1 MASPIQKILQEA
13 SFAYMN
19 KAGVVVRL
27 AISYIVEDHMDTEE
41 AINKSLQE
49 SQMDLFWESAVE
61 AAIAKAFAKGAGI
74 ATIPLLPELRE
85 AWDPSGMKLSEKLHG
100 TQKEMRQAIISTI
113 QQQQKL
119 GKHAMQAARA
129 LYDGYNSGVHVIRKQ
144 ELPKY
149 MQDIVNFVRRSE
161 FPDDDYY
168 ALMRLV
174 RRAQRQTERLGSH
187 GAPNRALRTAYERLL
202 QAIED
207 NNTKA
212 IENAVKTA
220 VEEKSRY
227 VAERIARTEAAR
239 AWADGFHSKY
249 DGDTEVVAYR
259 WQLSS
264 RHPHYDICDMYAH
277 ANLWGLGPGIFP
289 KDKTPTLPVHPH
301 CLCHLSLVYVTELDG
316 KKEKD
321 NIKAGGD
328 RYLKQQSHLKR
339 CQLMGIEGAKDWEH
353 GYAQWMDKVRNY
365 EIKAFHSRIKQ
376 TGVFNGAYNDKND
389 PYGEKRDL
397 HAKRFYQTLRNSNK
411 ESVISKIAT
420 HSHFSVGSVEKI
432 YRHVF
437 VDEHSFSDGTRHKF
451 YPDYYMA
458 QSFQRLYTGQ
468 EVRKYDIIM
477 LKHERLEYEL
487 MNRYGIKIY
496 EEAHALAEKKYNYSA
511 IIKKILDEGKSHD

>member
-239 AWADGFHSKY
+239 AWADGFHYQY
-249 DGDTEVVAYR
+249 DGDAEVAAYR
-259 WQLSS
+259 WKLSS
-264 RHPHYDICDMYAH
+264 RHPHFDICDMYAH
-277 ANLWGLGPGIFP
+277 ANLWGLGSGIFP
-289 KDKTPTLPVHPH
+289 KDKTPILPVHPH
-301 CLCHLSLVYVTELDG
+301 CLCHLSPVYHSE
-316 KKEKD
+316 
-321 NIKAGGD
+321 IKNKQTNRIRAGGD
-328 RYLKQQSHLKR
+328 EWLKSLSHMERYKVL
-339 CQLMGIEGAKDWEH
+339 GIQGAKKWEEHHADWRR
-353 GYAQWMDKVRNY
+353 YIRNWSA
-365 EIKAFHSRIKQ
+365 ETAKSRLPI
-376 TGVFNGAYNDKND
+376 D
-389 PYGEKRDL
+389 
-397 HAKRFYQTLRNSNK
+397 
-411 ESVISKIAT
+411 IA
-420 HSHFSVGSVEKI
+420 
-432 YRHVF
+432 
-437 VDEHSFSDGTRHKF
+437 D
-451 YPDYYMA
+451 
-458 QSFQRLYTGQ
+458 
-468 EVRKYDIIM
+468 DIIKSEVTIGQQ
-477 LKHERLEYEL
+477 LLYE
-487 MNRYGIKIY
+487 
-496 EEAHALAEKKYNYSA
+496 
-511 IIKKILDEGKSHD
+511 DEGKEAFIPKGTIATPKKVIAGLGSDCNLRIADKLATDYGGMAKEWQKVVGTITSDQYIFDVHWYHHKEVGNVLFKIKSYTERGK

>member
-19 KAGVVVRL
+19 KAQIVIRL
-27 AISYIVEDHMDTEE
+27 AISYIVEDHMNAEE
-41 AINKSLQE
+41 AVDKSLQE

-74 ATIPLLPELRE
+74 AVIPLLPELRE

-100 TQKEMRQAIISTI
+100 TQKEIRQAIISTI

-161 FPDDDYY
+161 FPDDDCY

-187 GAPNRALRTAYERLL
+187 GAPNRALRAAYKRLL

-328 RYLKQQSHLKR
+328 RYLKQQSHSKR
-339 CQLMGIEGAKDWEH
+339 CQLMGIAGTRAWEKEKADWRQYMRNWSNDTVSGRFHVLPNYNEAVIPDGKIFKYALNPDH
-353 GYAQWMDKVRNY
+353 PKGKYKAIAFQKALGYNLSNGNELIENVRRHLPIVLAVPNGKSSYGNKYFADMVLVGPNGKSAKVRTCWQ
-365 EIKAFHSRIKQ
+365 ID
-376 TGVFNGAYNDKND
+376 NG
-389 PYGEKRDL
+389 
-397 HAKRFYQTLRNSNK
+397 
-411 ESVISKIAT
+411 ESTPRLTS
-420 HSHFSVGSVEKI
+420 I
-432 YRHVF
+432 YVK
-437 VDEHSFSDGTRHKF
+437 D
-451 YPDYYMA
+451 
-458 QSFQRLYTGQ
+458 
-468 EVRKYDIIM
+468 
-477 LKHERLEYEL
+477 
-487 MNRYGIKIY
+487 
-496 EEAHALAEKKYNYSA
+496 
-511 IIKKILDEGKSHD
+511 